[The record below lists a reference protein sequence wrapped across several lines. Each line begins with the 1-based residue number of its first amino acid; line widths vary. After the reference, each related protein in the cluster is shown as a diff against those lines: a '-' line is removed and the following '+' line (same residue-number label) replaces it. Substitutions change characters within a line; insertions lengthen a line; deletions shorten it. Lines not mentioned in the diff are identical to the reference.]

1 MDYRPRKRDMN
12 RDTMRELVLC
22 SMAEAPEGDKRMW
35 RKARLGICSLVLL
48 SSVIVAGGGA
58 HAQTP
63 CMQSPEDVRSGSSGG
78 RCDAATCGI
87 DCFSCDKI
95 IAAAAGCGAKP
106 PECPTE
112 VPVETCVKVIPVE
125 PVDLTI
131 GTIGRTSQGANCPQ
145 GNLADKPWALK
156 AMNGSVWATVV
167 CQGGVVQSL
176 KSVTF
181 TDQDA
186 TASGSLCNWSYQGKS
201 VLVSWAE
208 GGTPR
213 LLIGGMGNV
222 IVSDLKGT
230 SSGGNFSLTGNAR
243 APLSDG
249 SGYHGN
255 APVRMSF
262 SVAGRCECK

>member
-1 MDYRPRKRDMN
+1 MDQDKIEKEPSPLIGKALRGDPAMDRFACVVIFF
-12 RDTMRELVLC
+12 LV
-22 SMAEAPEGDKRMW
+22 AIA
-35 RKARLGICSLVLL
+35 SLVAA
-48 SSVIVAGGGA
+48 SGAA

-63 CMQSPEDVRSGSSGG
+63 CLQSPEGSSLGSGST
-78 RCDAATCGI
+78 RCDTKVCGI
-87 DCFSCDKI
+87 DCFACDKI
-95 IAAAAGCGAKP
+95 LAAAAGCGAQP
-106 PECPTE
+106 PECPTAI
-112 VPVETCVKVIPVE
+112 PVETCVKVIPVE
-125 PVDLTI
+125 PVNLTI
-131 GTIGRTSQGANCPQ
+131 GTIGKTSHGTNCPQ
-145 GNLADKPWALK
+145 GNDKPWALK
-156 AMNGSVWATVV
+156 AMNGSALATVV

-213 LLIGGMGNV
+213 LVIGGMGKV
-222 IVSDLKGT
+222 IVSYLKGT
-230 SSGGNFSLTGNAR
+230 SSGGNFSLTGSAR

-249 SGYHGN
+249 TGYHGD
-255 APVRMSF
+255 APVQMSF

>member
-1 MDYRPRKRDMN
+1 MDQDKIEKEPSPLMGMVKG
-12 RDTMRELVLC
+12 DTAMGRFACVVISFLV
-22 SMAEAPEGDKRMW
+22 AIA
-35 RKARLGICSLVLL
+35 SLVAA
-48 SSVIVAGGGA
+48 SGAA

-63 CMQSPEDVRSGSSGG
+63 CLQSPEGSSLGSSST
-78 RCDAATCGI
+78 RCDTKVCGI
-87 DCFSCDKI
+87 DCFACDKLL
-95 IAAAAGCGAKP
+95 AAAAGCGAKP
-106 PECPTE
+106 PECPT
-112 VPVETCVKVIPVE
+112 VIPVEMCVKVIPVE
-125 PVDLTI
+125 PVNLTI

-145 GNLADKPWALK
+145 GNLADKPRALK

-213 LLIGGMGNV
+213 LVIGGMGKV

-230 SSGGNFSLTGNAR
+230 SSGGNFSLTGSAR